1 MEPIQPII
9 FYIDRNTPEKYIGCI
24 IEAVR
29 DWRPAFEQAGFK
41 NAIDAR
47 LAPTAEEDPDLVFMT
62 VLIRLFHGR
71 YQDEIML
78 MARLLANRGRVRL
91 LLATSVFSVAC

>member
-1 MEPIQPII
+1 MRGELVEPIQPII
-9 FYIDRNTPEKYIGCI
+9 FYIDRNTPEKYIDCI

-47 LAPTAEEDPDLVFMT
+47 LAPLPLRKILILVFMT
-62 VLIRLFHGR
+62 VLIRLSHGR
-71 YQDEIML
+71 YQDKITL
-78 MARLLANRGRVRL
+78 MARLHCESRSG
-91 LLATSVFSVAC
+91 